1 MEKTSTEQQVKAQAA
16 EPAKGETQ
24 AIPAK
29 VLLIDLD
36 NCPNQIEKLSLHI
49 EQFTRVIVSHGGTEP
64 KVPFTLLSPLAT
76 PIHEKRLEF
85 ITAGKGENAA
95 DFALTFHA
103 GLLVNQLPTNTEFT
117 ILSDDTDLDHA
128 VHLLHGKG
136 RKASRLSGKDQ
147 PVKAEPKPRAKS
159 TTPKAKAQAKE
170 SSASGMSPIN
180 DAVKKFSAKLKK
192 TKSEKRPKTK
202 KALLNQIESHFPKN
216 KKLAK
221 SGEAIFNELE
231 KQGTIKVDG
240 DEVIYS

>member
-1 MEKTSTEQQVKAQAA
+1 MPAQ
-16 EPAKGETQ
+16 
-24 AIPAK
+24 

-49 EQFTRVIVSHGGTEP
+49 EEFARVIVSYGSAEP
-64 KVPFTLLSPLAT
+64 KVPFSLVSLLAT
-76 PIHEKRLEF
+76 PIHEKRLE
-85 ITAGKGENAA
+85 IVRVEQGKNTA

-103 GLLVNQLPTNTEFT
+103 GLLVNELPPNTEFT
-117 ILSDDTDLDHA
+117 ILSDDTDLDHV
-128 VHLLHGKG
+128 VHLLHDKG
-136 RKASRLSGKDQ
+136 REASRLSGKEQ
-147 PVKAEPKPRAKS
+147 PVKAEPKPRGKS
-159 TTPKAKAQAKE
+159 RPSKTKVQAEETP
-170 SSASGMSPIN
+170 ASGKSPIN

-202 KALLNQIESHFPKN
+202 KALLNQIEIHFPKN

-240 DEVIYS
+240 DKVSYS